1 MSWCATTAMSQSSVS
16 TPTLVREINPHRQIN
31 HKHVDVHGRW
41 GIYFSH
47 LYCAVGILRR
57 HHDALSWRRGV
68 SRVYLL
74 ENAMKALE
82 DVEERRVV
90 KALIAPRTE
99 T

>member
-1 MSWCATTAMSQSSVS
+1 MSC
-16 TPTLVREINPHRQIN
+16 
-31 HKHVDVHGRW
+31 
-41 GIYFSH
+41 
-47 LYCAVGILRR
+47 
-57 HHDALSWRRGV
+57 
-68 SRVYLL
+68 VYLL